1 MLSVIDFLEI
11 PNANIVFKRLNT
23 SRNSR
28 ISYLIN
34 KEKIKINVIDN
45 NGKFKNNILF
55 FDNNN
60 FNVNVLIKLKNLL
73 EKDGVLYDMW

>member
-1 MLSVIDFLEI
+1 M
-11 PNANIVFKRLNT
+11 FKRLNT